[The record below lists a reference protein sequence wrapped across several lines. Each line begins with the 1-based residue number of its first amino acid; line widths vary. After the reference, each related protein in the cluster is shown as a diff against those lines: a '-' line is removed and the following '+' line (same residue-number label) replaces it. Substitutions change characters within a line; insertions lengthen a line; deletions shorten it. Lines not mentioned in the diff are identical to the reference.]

1 MQFHTYRFNT
11 FAKTTSMVTS
21 GFSSLRRA
29 YYILI
34 FLTLSSFIGYCQNNV
49 PLSGDLIVFHAG
61 SLSAPFKEA
70 AAEFKK
76 LYPQVNI
83 MMEAAGS
90 VASAR
95 KITDLDKP
103 CDIMASA
110 DYAVIDKM
118 LIPKYADYNIKFAS
132 NEMCIVFT
140 AKSRY
145 ANQINE
151 KNWTDILLKS
161 DVAFGRSDP
170 NSDPC
175 GYRTEMMLQLAEKQY
190 KKPGLYKNFTSKDV
204 NYMRPKETDLLALLE
219 TNSVDYIFLYRS
231 VAVQHQLKYIVLP
244 DAINLKSNAFATQ
257 YAAAKVEIN
266 GSKPGEK
273 QTMTGEP
280 MIYSFTILRNAPN
293 KAAAIAFAEFLLS
306 KGKGQAIMARNGQP
320 TVVPMKVGNYE
331 KVPASLRPFV
341 KR

>member
-1 MQFHTYRFNT
+1 MI
-11 FAKTTSMVTS
+11 TS
-21 GFSSLRRA
+21 GFSSLRSA

-34 FLTLSSFIGYCQNNV
+34 FFTLSSFSGYCQKNAS
-49 PLSGDLIVFHAG
+49 LSGDLLIFHAG
-61 SLSAPFKEA
+61 SLSAPFKEM

-83 MMEAAGS
+83 LMESAGS

-103 CDIMASA
+103 CDVMASA
-110 DYAVIDKM
+110 DYTVIDKM

-132 NEMCIVFT
+132 NELCIVFT
-140 AKSRY
+140 EKSRF
-145 ANQINE
+145 ADKISE
-151 KNWTDILLKS
+151 KNWTEILLKS
-161 DVAFGRSDP
+161 DVLFGRSDP

-175 GYRTEMMLQLAEKQY
+175 GYRTEMMLQLAEKYY
-190 KKPGLYKNFTSKDV
+190 KKPGLYKNFISKDV

-244 DAINLKSNAFATQ
+244 AAINLKSNSFAAQ
-257 YAAAKVEIN
+257 YATAKVEIN

-280 MIYSFTILRNAPN
+280 MIYSFTILRHAPN
-293 KAAAIAFAEFLLS
+293 KAAALAFAEFLLN
-306 KGKGQAIMARNGQP
+306 KNTGQAIMARNGQP
-320 TVVPMKVGNYE
+320 SVIPMQVANYD
-331 KVPASLRPFV
+331 KIPASLRPFV